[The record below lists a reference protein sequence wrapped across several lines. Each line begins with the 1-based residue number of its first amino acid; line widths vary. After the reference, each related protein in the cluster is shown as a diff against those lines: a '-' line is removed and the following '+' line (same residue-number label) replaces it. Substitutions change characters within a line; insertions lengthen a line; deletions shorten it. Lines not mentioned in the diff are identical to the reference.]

1 MEQQQF
7 LVDELDKKIEMFRHN
22 SKSHKTLHRR
32 LRYGSF
38 GLTAMLSLL
47 SGLALY
53 LPAYSTHLNV
63 AILVFS
69 GTAGILASL
78 EGLRKADE
86 LWIHERTTYYTLC
99 DLRRELMFQIK
110 SQTLKAAE
118 LELFFERLQKV
129 LNNSA
134 EKWNTGIVQ
143 GRQGDIVPAE

>member
-7 LVDELDKKIEMFRHN
+7 LVDELDKKIEMFRDN
-22 SKSHKTLHRR
+22 SKAHKTLHRR

-53 LPAYSTHLNV
+53 LPTYATHLNV

-99 DLRRELMFQIK
+99 DLKRELMFQIK

-118 LELFFERLQKV
+118 LEVFFDRLQKV

-134 EKWNTGIVQ
+134 EKWNSGIVQ
-143 GRQGDIVPAE
+143 GRQGETIPAQ

>member
-7 LVDELDKKIEMFRHN
+7 LVDELDKKIDMFRRN
-22 SKSHKTLHRR
+22 SADHKTLHRR

-53 LPAYSTHLNV
+53 IPTYAAQLNV

-86 LWIHERTTYYTLC
+86 LWIHERTIYYSLC
-99 DLRRELMFQIK
+99 DLKRELLFQIK
-110 SQTLKAAE
+110 SEALQADR
-118 LELFFERLQKV
+118 LEEFFNRLQTI

-134 EKWNTGIVQ
+134 EKWSSGIVQ
-143 GRQGDIVPAE
+143 GRQSEKVPAE

>member
-7 LVDELDKKIEMFRHN
+7 LVDELDKKIEMFRDN
-22 SKSHKTLHRR
+22 SQSHKALHRR

-53 LPAYSTHLNV
+53 LPAYATHLNV

-110 SQTLKAAE
+110 SQTLKASE
-118 LELFFERLQKV
+118 LEVFFDRLQKV

-134 EKWNTGIVQ
+134 EKWSSGIVQ